1 MNNSR
6 IRRHIRVKSK
16 ARFFIFVLFIMF
28 GLTLLI
34 NQFNQFLGLNDANAA
49 AVETEYI
56 TASVGY
62 GDTLWDIAN
71 RYKSDG
77 VDTRHAVYIIKSA
90 NDLKSSNL
98 TEGMELQIPVTTME

>member
-6 IRRHIRVKSK
+6 TRIHIRLKSK
-16 ARFFIFVLFIMF
+16 ARFFIFVLLIMF
-28 GLTLLI
+28 SLALLI
-34 NQFNQFLGLNDANAA
+34 NRFNQFLGLNDANAA
-49 AVETEYI
+49 VETEYI
-56 TASVGY
+56 TASVEY

-71 RYKSDG
+71 RYKSDK
-77 VDTRHAVYIIKSA
+77 VDTRHAVYMIKSA